1 MRIVFM
7 GTPAFAVPC
16 LQALVEAGHEVCGV
30 FTQPDKPKGRGYHL
44 IAPPVKEYAI
54 TKNIPV
60 FQPQKMRD
68 GEALAQLEQ
77 LQPEII
83 VVVAYGKLL
92 PPDILQ
98 LPPKGCV
105 NVHASLLPK
114 YRGAAP
120 IQWSVLNGEKI
131 TGVTTM
137 MMDEGLDTGDMLES
151 EQTEIGAEE
160 TAGELQERLAPL
172 GAKLLVRTLEK
183 IQAGTAV
190 RTKQEDSLSC
200 YAPMLQKSLSPID
213 WNKPAD
219 AVHNLVRGLNPWP
232 GASTVLEGKQLK
244 IHRATL
250 AQGSGAPGEVLS
262 LAPVVVA
269 CGDQRALQLQE
280 VQYEGKKRMPAQD
293 FLRGHPVKLHSRL
306 GEEKQ

>member
-262 LAPVVVA
+262 LDPFVVA